1 MTKAKNAI
9 TVRMYN
15 VGFGDCF
22 LLRIPGAKRELKVL
36 VDCGTIASSNIA
48 MTDIVET
55 LISDVTEVDGVPRI
69 DVVIG
74 THRHADHVSGFGD
87 SRWSDVEVKEIWLP
101 WTEDPKDP
109 QAKKIRETQ
118 SRLARALQFVWGQK
132 LGAADADQERVAF
145 YLSVAEN
152 ALSNQKAMAMLHKGF
167 KGKAK
172 RHFLAAADSGA
183 EPFKSDALDGVMTY
197 VLGPSKSVDVIR
209 DMMPPKQAT
218 YLKQFTMDAATQ
230 SVEFNPFDPFGL
242 EWAVATADYEWGH
255 LVLDPKDVTLLN
267 EFSDTADPGITVAL
281 DKAVNG
287 TSLVLVFELGDAVLL
302 FPGDAQWGTWNAIL
316 EDDEARELLSRVNFF
331 KVGHHGSH
339 NATPKEFVTDVLQ
352 NSCCA
357 MMSTKSGKW
366 ASIPRQ
372 PLVQALEGRTRLAR
386 SDVEAQPAAPFL
398 LRSSSFVEATI
409 DL

>member
-1 MTKAKNAI
+1 MTKAKSAI
-9 TVRMYN
+9 SVRMYN

-22 LLRIPGAKRELKVL
+22 LVRIPGAKRELKVL
-36 VDCGTIASSNIA
+36 VDCGTIAASNIA
-48 MTDIVET
+48 MPDVVAT
-55 LISDVTEVDGVPRI
+55 LISDVTDADGVPRI
-69 DVVIG
+69 DVVVG

-87 SRWSDVEVKEIWLP
+87 TRWNDVEVKEIWLP

-109 QAKKIRETQ
+109 HAKAIRETQ
-118 SRLARALQFVWGQK
+118 SRLARALQFVWRQK
-132 LGAADADQERVAF
+132 LNAAGADTESAER
-145 YLSVAEN
+145 YLGVAEN
-152 ALSNQKAMAMLHKGF
+152 ALSNQQAMAMLHKGF
-167 KGKAK
+167 KGKA
-172 RHFLAAADSGA
+172 RRRFLAAAESGVK
-183 EPFKSDALDGVMTY
+183 PFKSDALDGVTSY

-209 DMMPPKQAT
+209 DMTPPKQTT
-218 YLKQFTMDAATQ
+218 YLRQFKMDTASQ
-230 SVEFNPFDPFGL
+230 SVEFKAFEPFGS
-242 EWAVATADYEWGH
+242 EWVVTTAEYEWEH
-255 LVLDPKDVTLLN
+255 LVLDPKEVNLLK

-316 EDDEARELLSRVNFF
+316 GDEEARELLSRVNFF

-339 NATPKEFVTDVLQ
+339 NATPKDFVTDVLQ

-357 MMSTKSGKW
+357 MMSTKTGKW

-372 PLVQALEGRTRLAR
+372 PLVQALEGKTRLAR
-386 SDVEAQPAAPFL
+386 SDVEAEPAAPFF

>member
-1 MTKAKNAI
+1 
-9 TVRMYN
+9 MYN

-22 LLRIPGAKRELKVL
+22 LMRIPGAKRELKVL

-55 LISDVTEVDGVPRI
+55 LISDVMEADGIPRI

-87 SRWSDVEVKEIWLP
+87 SRWSNVEVKEIWLP

-109 QAKKIRETQ
+109 QAKEIRETQ
-118 SRLARALQFVWGQK
+118 SRLARALQFVWRQK
-132 LGAADADQERVAF
+132 LGAAGADQESAGR

-152 ALSNQKAMAMLHKGF
+152 ALSNQKAMTMLHKGF
-167 KGKAK
+167 KGNAK
-172 RHFLAAADSGA
+172 RRFLAAADSGA
-183 EPFKSDALDGVMTY
+183 KPIKSDALDGVMAY
-197 VLGPSKSVDVIR
+197 VLGPSKSADVIR
-209 DMMPPKQAT
+209 DMTPPKQAT

-230 SVEFNPFDPFGL
+230 SVEFKPFDPFGS
-242 EWAVATADYEWGH
+242 EWVVTTADYEWDH
-255 LVLDPKDVTLLN
+255 LVLEPKDVTLLK

-316 EDDEARELLSRVNFF
+316 GDDEARELLSRVNFF

-339 NATPKEFVTDVLQ
+339 NATPKELLTDVLQ

-357 MMSTKSGKW
+357 MMSTKTGKW

-386 SDVEAQPAAPFL
+386 SDVEAQPAAPFF
-398 LRSSSFVEATI
+398 LRSLSFVEATI
-409 DL
+409 NL